1 MRALLALFLLL
12 ACAPVF
18 AQDEGGGGEAPIKAD
33 PVPEMT
39 LDDARV
45 NFRTV
50 IESFL
55 AANAPQGVWNLK
67 DKRTKEIRRL
77 SLFAI
82 DEKSV
87 RKAGED
93 GKYRGLVAFK
103 EEGVDLPVQM
113 EFTVDLGGDSW
124 RVVRAKMLTKAAR
137 Q

>member
-1 MRALLALFLLL
+1 MRALLALSLLL
-12 ACAPVF
+12 ACAPLL
-18 AQDEGGGGEAPIKAD
+18 AQQESGGEAPIKAD
-33 PVPEMT
+33 PVPQLT

-93 GKYRGLVAFK
+93 GQYRGLVAFK
-103 EEGVDLPVQM
+103 EEGADLPVQM

-124 RVVRAKMLTKAAR
+124 RVVKAKMLTKAAGR
-137 Q
+137 

>member
-1 MRALLALFLLL
+1 MRALLALSALL
-12 ACAPVF
+12 AAAPAL
-18 AQDEGGGGEAPIKAD
+18 AQDEGGPIKAD

-39 LDDARV
+39 IDDARM

-67 DKRTKEIRRL
+67 DKRTKNVRRL

-93 GKYRGLVAFK
+93 GKYKGMVAFK
-103 EEGVDLPVQM
+103 EEGEDLPVQM
-113 EFTVDLGGDSW
+113 EFTVDLGGESW
-124 RVVRAKMLTKAAR
+124 RVVRAKMITKAAR
-137 Q
+137 